1 MSREPYGIMAAY
13 ASEEAYLAAL
23 RVVEQAG
30 FRRVETFTPYDVEAE
45 EVVLGR
51 RPTPMGWIMLVGGF
65 LGGGGAFFMQ
75 WYAARDYRLDVGG
88 RPVNSWPSFVPVTFE
103 LTVLSAALIGVAAL
117 LWLSGL
123 PRLDH
128 PVFSDRR
135 FRRASQD
142 RFFVCLRADE
152 PRYSEPAARA
162 ALQQA
167 EPESIEEVFA

>member
-45 EVVLGR
+45 EVMLGR

-152 PRYSEPAARA
+152 PRFSEQVART
-162 ALQQA
+162 ALQRA
-167 EPESIEEVFA
+167 NPESIEEVFA